1 MILLID
7 VSIQLVIGNFYWHCR
22 LSKLENQEKKKE
34 TAKIKKNIL
43 FWLIKACA

>member
-22 LSKLENQEKKKE
+22 LSKLESEEKKKE
-34 TAKIKKNIL
+34 TAKIQKI
-43 FWLIKACA
+43 FFFG

>member
-7 VSIQLVIGNFYWHCR
+7 ESIQLVIGNFYWHCR

-34 TAKIKKNIL
+34 TAKIKNI
-43 FWLIKACA
+43 FFFG

>member
-34 TAKIKKNIL
+34 TASKKYIL

>member
-34 TAKIKKNIL
+34 TAKLKNI
-43 FWLIKACA
+43 FFFG